1 MVGLLDRCLVNDSIF
16 EATFLVFIFVFCKP
30 TQRLSESKSKDIAI
44 WHCKLFGWKP
54 LWGYDEIRASHQ
66 TWKSMTDAWLHE
78 TVDQVPLFSKII
90 FSIVSSSSFPTL
102 CCGFFVF
109 GTPAPPVPP
118 PMVNWWFRLVVYSCR
133 NPVCKR
139 ILLGKWKE
147 NYSSLANRKD
157 QLKPMNHFCSSN
169 NRVVYSC
176 PLMTP

>member
-1 MVGLLDRCLVNDSIF
+1 MTRYLRQLFLCSYLFSANPPKDCQSQSPRILQFDTVSFLGESRCEDMMNTSLTPNMEVYDR
-16 EATFLVFIFVFCKP
+16 
-30 TQRLSESKSKDIAI
+30 RLTAWNCWSST
-44 WHCKLFGWKP
+44 P
-54 LWGYDEIRASHQ
+54 L
-66 TWKSMTDAWLHE
+66 
-78 TVDQVPLFSKII
+78 SKII

-147 NYSSLANRKD
+147 NYSSSANRKD